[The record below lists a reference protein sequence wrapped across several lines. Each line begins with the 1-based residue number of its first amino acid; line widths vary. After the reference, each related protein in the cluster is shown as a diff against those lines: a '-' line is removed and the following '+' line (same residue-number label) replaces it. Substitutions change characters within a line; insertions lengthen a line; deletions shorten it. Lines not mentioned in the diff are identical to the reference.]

1 MKISDSEKYIMD
13 VLWLSSPQR
22 AKDIIDALD
31 PSLEW
36 QDKTVKTLINRLLKK
51 EVIGFEKQGREYL
64 YFPLLTETE
73 YVEQASESFVEKV
86 FKGNVKSLIAAFAK
100 PERLSEQD
108 IADLKN
114 LVNQLD
120 EKSGDKK

>member
-13 VLWLSSPQR
+13 VLWKSSPLT
-22 AKDIIDALD
+22 AKDIIDKLD
-31 PSLEW
+31 KSLEW

-51 EVIGFEKQGREYL
+51 EVIGFEKQGRQYL
-64 YFPLLTETE
+64 YFPQMAESE
-73 YVEQASESFVEKV
+73 YVEEASDSFVERV

-100 PERLSEQD
+100 SEKLSQD
-108 IADLKN
+108 DIKELKS

-120 EKSGDKK
+120 NKKGE

>member
-13 VLWLSSPQR
+13 VLWQSSPQT
-22 AKDIIDALD
+22 AKSIIENLD
-31 PSLEW
+31 PTLEW

-64 YFPLLTETE
+64 YFPQMSESE
-73 YVEQASESFVEKV
+73 FVEEASDSFVERV

-100 PERLSEQD
+100 PEKLSTED
-108 IADLKN
+108 IKELKK
-114 LVNQLD
+114 LVNNLSDKSQE
-120 EKSGDKK
+120 EK

>member
-13 VLWLSSPQR
+13 VLWLSSPRR

-51 EVIGFEKQGREYL
+51 TVIGFEKQGREYL
-64 YFPLLTETE
+64 YFPLLTEAE

-100 PERLSEQD
+100 PEKLSEQD